1 MTSVLA
7 TVFGGIG
14 LFLLGMVLM
23 TDGLKTLAGDALRQV
38 LARYTGSPLR
48 AVAAG
53 AGVTAL
59 VQSSSAT
66 TLATIG
72 FVSAGLLGFNNAIG
86 VIIGANLGT
95 TSTGWIVSLLGLKFS
110 VGAFALPLVGLGA
123 LMRLVGRERL
133 AHGGLA
139 LAGFGLIFVGIDVL
153 QDGMA
158 GLATRI
164 DLAAYSAPGWGPRL
178 LLVGV
183 GVVMTVLMQSS
194 SAAVAT
200 TLTALAGGAIGLD
213 QAAALVIGQN
223 IGTTVTAGVAAI
235 GASVPARR
243 TALVHAVFNLGAA
256 LIAFSI
262 LPLFVDLVERLMSDD
277 GSGADHALTIA
288 AFHTAFNVLGALL
301 FVPLIPYLAA
311 WAARVLPERHSR
323 LTRHLDPAL
332 REVPALAV
340 SAAVDTLGGVLSEA
354 FSAGSQALR
363 RQASPPPPARL
374 AVLRDAAGD
383 AGRLIERLPAGDA
396 PTLERVNAAF
406 HLLDHVQ
413 QFVHEAGKAHRYAA
427 LDLLPALQ
435 RQAAALGAALE
446 TATERMPG
454 DAHEAAGAL
463 AWVDPGER
471 DRLRPRIL
479 EASAAGEIDTG
490 QALAALAAQ
499 RWLERLAHHGRRALH
514 YLAWLRDRRG
524 SAPDEWQA
532 DEDHDAP
539 VPPLTRG

>member
-1 MTSVLA
+1 MISILA
-7 TVFGGIG
+7 TVTGGIG

-66 TLATIG
+66 TLATIS

-110 VGAFALPLVGLGA
+110 IGAFALPLVGVGA
-123 LMRLVGRERL
+123 LLRLVGRERL
-133 AHGGLA
+133 AQAGLV

-158 GLATRI
+158 GLAARI
-164 DLAAYSAPGWGPRL
+164 DLAAYSAPGFGPRL

-183 GVVMTVLMQSS
+183 GVAMTVLMQSS

-200 TLTALAGGAIGLD
+200 TLAALAGGAIGLD

-223 IGTTVTAGVAAI
+223 IGTTVTAGLAAI
-235 GASVPARR
+235 GASVPAQR
-243 TALVHAVFNLGAA
+243 TALVHAVFNFSAA
-256 LIAFSI
+256 LIAFAI
-262 LPLFVDLVERLMSDD
+262 LPLFVDVVERLMSDD

-288 AFHTAFNVLGALL
+288 AFHTAFNVLGALV
-301 FVPLIPYLAA
+301 FVPLIPQLAA
-311 WAARVLPERHSR
+311 WAERVLPERRSP

-340 SAAVDTLGGVLSEA
+340 AAAVDTLGGVLPEA
-354 FSAGSQALR
+354 FSVASAALR
-363 RQASPPPPARL
+363 AQVPLPAAARL
-374 AVLRDAAGD
+374 AALHDAAD
-383 AGRLIERLPAGDA
+383 AAGRLIERLPAGHA
-396 PTLERVNAAF
+396 PTVERVNATF

-413 QFVHEAGKAHRYAA
+413 QFVHAAGKTHRYAA
-427 LDLLPALQ
+427 LDLLPELRSRAH
-435 RQAAALGAALE
+435 ALGTALHLAASGMARGE
-446 TATERMPG
+446 YPVSDAFAPYTTALP
-454 DAHEAAGAL
+454 
-463 AWVDPGER
+463 V
-471 DRLRPRIL
+471 RLRPRIL
-479 EASAAGEIDTG
+479 EASTAGEIDTE

-514 YLAWLRDRRG
+514 YLAWLEGDSG
-524 SAPDEWQA
+524 NAPEEWRVDEERVA
-532 DEDHDAP
+532 TPLVED
-539 VPPLTRG
+539 

>member
-1 MTSVLA
+1 
-7 TVFGGIG
+7 VFGGIG

-23 TDGLKTLAGDALRQV
+23 TDGLKTLAGDALRQL

-53 AGVTAL
+53 AGATAL

-110 VGAFALPLVGLGA
+110 VGAFALPLVGVGA
-123 LMRLVGRERL
+123 LLRLVGRERL
-133 AHGGLA
+133 QHAGLA

-158 GLATRI
+158 GLAGRI
-164 DLAAYSAPGWGPRL
+164 DLAAYSAPGLGPRL
-178 LLVGV
+178 LLVAV
-183 GVVMTVLMQSS
+183 GVAMTVLMQSS

-200 TLTALAGGAIGLD
+200 TLTALAGGAIGLE

-223 IGTTVTAGVAAI
+223 IGTTVTAGLAAI

-243 TALVHAVFNLGAA
+243 TALVHVVFNFGAA
-256 LIAFSI
+256 LIAFAI
-262 LPLFVDLVERLMSDD
+262 LPVFVDIVEALMADD

-288 AFHTAFNVLGALL
+288 AFHTAFNVLGALV
-301 FVPLIPYLAA
+301 FVPLIPRLAVL
-311 WAARVLPERHSR
+311 AARVLPERQSP

-340 SAAVDTLGGVLSEA
+340 AAAVDTLGGALAEA
-354 FSAGSQALR
+354 FAAAGPSLR
-363 RQASPPPPARL
+363 APSPPPGAARL
-374 AVLRDAAGD
+374 AELQAAAGD
-383 AGRLIERLPAGDA
+383 AGRLIERLPAGHA
-396 PTLERVNAAF
+396 PTLERINAAF

-413 QFVHEAGKAHRYAA
+413 QFVHVAGKGPRYAA
-427 LDLLPALQ
+427 LDLLPELRERARLLGSTLEL
-435 RQAAALGAALE
+435 AADRLRRDDPAGGLAHAPAR
-446 TATERMPG
+446 ATVPG
-454 DAHEAAGAL
+454 G
-463 AWVDPGER
+463 
-471 DRLRPRIL
+471 LRPRIL
-479 EASAAGEIDTG
+479 EASAAGAIDTE

-499 RWLERLAHHGRRALH
+499 RWLERLAHHARRALH
-514 YLAWLRDRRG
+514 YLAWLHGRRG
-524 SAPDEWQA
+524 EAPEEWRVDEESGQ
-532 DEDHDAP
+532 
-539 VPPLTRG
+539 

>member
-1 MTSVLA
+1 MIPILA
-7 TVFGGIG
+7 TVTGGIG

-38 LARYTGSPLR
+38 LGRYTGSPLR

-110 VGAFALPLVGLGA
+110 IAAFALPLVGVGA
-123 LMRLVGRERL
+123 LLRLVGRERW
-133 AHGGLA
+133 AHVGLV

-164 DLAAYSAPGWGPRL
+164 DLAAYSAPGLGPRL
-178 LLVGV
+178 LLVAV
-183 GVVMTVLMQSS
+183 GVAMTVLMQSS

-223 IGTTVTAGVAAI
+223 IGTTLTAGLAAI

-243 TALVHAVFNLGAA
+243 TALVHAVFNFGAA
-256 LIAFSI
+256 LIAFAI
-262 LPLFVDLVERLMSDD
+262 LPSFVDLVERLMAND

-288 AFHTAFNVLGALL
+288 AFHTAFNVLGALV
-301 FVPLIPYLAA
+301 FIPLIPRLAA
-311 WAARVLPERHSR
+311 WAARVLPERHSP

-340 SAAVDTLGGVLSEA
+340 AAAVGTLGGVLSEA
-354 FSAGSQALR
+354 FSTGSAALR
-363 RQASPPPPARL
+363 ARVPPPSAARMAAL
-374 AVLRDAAGD
+374 QDAAED
-383 AGRLIERLPAGDA
+383 AGRLIERLPAGHA

-413 QFVHEAGKAHRYAA
+413 QFVHVAGKRHRYAA
-427 LDLLPALQ
+427 LDLLPEL
-435 RQAAALGAALE
+435 RSQAQALGRTLDSAVDGMRRGEYAV
-446 TATERMPG
+446 T
-454 DAHEAAGAL
+454 GAFVPVEDQEL
-463 AWVDPGER
+463 
-471 DRLRPRIL
+471 LRPHIL
-479 EASAAGEIDTG
+479 EASAAGAIDTE

-514 YLAWLRDRRG
+514 YLAWLQDQRG
-524 SAPDEWQA
+524 
-532 DEDHDAP
+532 DAP
-539 VPPLTRG
+539 EEWRVDEARGPATPAGH

>member
-1 MTSVLA
+1 MIPVLA

-23 TDGLKTLAGDALRQV
+23 TDGLKTLAGDALRRV

-53 AGVTAL
+53 AGATAL

-110 VGAFALPLVGLGA
+110 VGAFALPLVGAGA

-133 AHGGLA
+133 AQAGLA

-164 DLAAYSAPGWGPRL
+164 DLAAYSAPGWRPRL
-178 LLVGV
+178 LLVGA
-183 GVVMTVLMQSS
+183 GLVMTVLMQSS

-223 IGTTVTAGVAAI
+223 IGTTVTAGLAAI

-243 TALVHAVFNLGAA
+243 TALVHAVFNFGAA

-262 LPLFVDLVERLMSDD
+262 LPLFVDFVERLMSDD

-288 AFHTAFNVLGALL
+288 AFHTAFNVLGALV
-301 FVPLIPYLAA
+301 FIPLIPRLSV
-311 WAARVLPERHSR
+311 WAARVLPERHSP
-323 LTRHLDPAL
+323 LTRHLDTAL

-340 SAAVDTLGGVLSEA
+340 SAAVGTLEGVLREA
-354 FSAGSQALR
+354 FPACARALR
-363 RQASPPPPARL
+363 APAPAPPASRL
-374 AVLRDAAGD
+374 AALRDAASA
-383 AGRLIERLPAGDA
+383 AGQLIERLPAGDA
-396 PTLERVNAAF
+396 ATLERVNATF

-413 QFVHEAGKAHRYAA
+413 QFVHEAGKAHRYAV
-427 LDLLPALQ
+427 LDLMPAL
-435 RQAAALGAALE
+435 RRRAAVLGAALE
-446 TATERMPG
+446 DATGGMRC
-454 DAHEAAGAL
+454 DTYTVAGAL
-463 AWVDPGER
+463 AMEAPDDLDG
-471 DRLRPRIL
+471 LRPRIL

-490 QALAALAAQ
+490 QAVAALAAQ
-499 RWLERLAHHGRRALH
+499 RWLERLAHHARRALH
-514 YLAWLRDRRG
+514 YLEWLHERQG
-524 SAPDEWQA
+524 KAPEEWRVDEPPTV
-532 DEDHDAP
+532 AP
-539 VPPLTRG
+539 SVEH

>member
-1 MTSVLA
+1 MIPILA
-7 TVFGGIG
+7 TVTGGIG

-38 LARYTGSPLR
+38 LARFTGSPLR

-110 VGAFALPLVGLGA
+110 VGAFALPLVGVGA

-133 AHGGLA
+133 AQAGLV

-153 QDGMA
+153 QDGME
-158 GLATRI
+158 GFATRI
-164 DLAAYSAPGWGPRL
+164 DLAAYSAPGFGPRL

-183 GVVMTVLMQSS
+183 GVAMTVLMQSS

-223 IGTTVTAGVAAI
+223 IGTTVTAGLAAI

-243 TALVHAVFNLGAA
+243 TALVHAAFNFGAA

-262 LPLFVDLVERLMSDD
+262 LPLFVDIVEWLMSDD

-288 AFHTAFNVLGALL
+288 AFHTTFNVLGALL
-301 FVPLIPYLAA
+301 FVPLIPRLAA
-311 WAARVLPERHSR
+311 WAERVLPERQSP
-323 LTRHLDPAL
+323 LTRYLDPAL

-340 SAAVDTLGGVLSEA
+340 AAAVDTLGGVLSEA
-354 FSAGSQALR
+354 CAIGSAALR
-363 RQASPPPPARL
+363 AQVPQPAATRL
-374 AVLRDAAGD
+374 AALHDAAD
-383 AGRLIERLPAGDA
+383 AAGRLIERLPAGHA

-413 QFVHEAGKAHRYAA
+413 QFVHLVGMTQRYAA
-427 LDLLPALQ
+427 LDLLPELRTRA
-435 RQAAALGAALE
+435 RALGTALDSAASGAGRGE
-446 TATERMPG
+446 YAISDAFVIDDAVIPG
-454 DAHEAAGAL
+454 L
-463 AWVDPGER
+463 
-471 DRLRPRIL
+471 LRPRIL

-490 QALAALAAQ
+490 QALAGLAAQ
-499 RWLERLAHHGRRALH
+499 RWLEQLAHHARRALH
-514 YLAWLRDRRG
+514 YLAWLHGQAGNTPEDWRG
-524 SAPDEWQA
+524 GDEHGAAPLAEN
-532 DEDHDAP
+532 
-539 VPPLTRG
+539 

>member
-1 MTSVLA
+1 MIPILA
-7 TVFGGIG
+7 TVTGGIG

-110 VGAFALPLVGLGA
+110 IGAFALPLVGVGA
-123 LMRLVGRERL
+123 LLRLVGRERL
-133 AHGGLA
+133 AHVGLV

-164 DLAAYSAPGWGPRL
+164 DLAAYSAPGLGPRL

-183 GVVMTVLMQSS
+183 GVAMTVLMQSS

-223 IGTTVTAGVAAI
+223 IGTTVTAALAAV

-243 TALVHAVFNLGAA
+243 TALVHAVFNFGAA
-256 LIAFSI
+256 LIAFAI
-262 LPLFVDLVERLMSDD
+262 LPLFVDVVERLMSDD

-288 AFHTAFNVLGALL
+288 AFHTAFNLLGALV
-301 FVPLIPYLAA
+301 FIPLIPRLAA
-311 WAARVLPERHSR
+311 WAARVLPERHSS

-340 SAAVDTLGGVLSEA
+340 AAAVDTLGGVLSEA
-354 FSAGSQALR
+354 FTAGSAALHAR
-363 RQASPPPPARL
+363 VPPPAAARM
-374 AVLRDAAGD
+374 AALRNAADD
-383 AGRLIERLPAGDA
+383 AGRLIERLPAGHA
-396 PTLERVNAAF
+396 PTLERINAAF

-413 QFVHEAGKAHRYAA
+413 QFVHVAGKTQRYAA
-427 LDLLPALQ
+427 LDLLPELRSQAQALAATLDSAVEGLQ
-435 RQAAALGAALE
+435 RGQYAVI
-446 TATERMPG
+446 
-454 DAHEAAGAL
+454 GAL
-463 AWVDPGER
+463 APIEAGDHGL
-471 DRLRPRIL
+471 LRPRIL
-479 EASAAGEIDTG
+479 EASAAGAIDTG

-514 YLAWLRDRRG
+514 YLAWLQEQRG
-524 SAPDEWQA
+524 NAPEEWRVDEA
-532 DEDHDAP
+532 NGVARP
-539 VPPLTRG
+539 VEG